1 MIVAAGTV
9 LHTETVDKAL
19 SAGTDYIVCPG
30 YGEEIVDYCISKG
43 VLVVPGCSSGSK
55 IQAHIFKMKRCLQR
69 QLYGNCRPNKNED
82 FDGIT
87 AACKKAL
94 DISLGFELAH
104 VGVNNP
110 NGDEALKCAEKWQ
123 TLFA

>member
-1 MIVAAGTV
+1 MATADQI
-9 LHTETVDKAL
+9 KM
-19 SAGTDYIVCPG
+19 
-30 YGEEIVDYCISKG
+30 EILI
-43 VLVVPGCSSGSK
+43 
-55 IQAHIFKMKRCLQR
+55 I
-69 QLYGNCRPNKNED
+69 
-82 FDGIT
+82 IT